1 VASSA
6 AKRYAKAAFTLGKE
20 RGTLDAWQAD
30 LHALGTLASNR
41 DVAAFLRNPSV
52 PREKKVAVMDSA
64 LPAGQPEAKNLVNL
78 LAERDRLDEAPEIA
92 DAFDAM
98 LRDER
103 GIVLAEVTTAEPLSP
118 EAQDMIAAR
127 LAKMVGK
134 EVQVRMT
141 VDPDIIGGIIARVGD
156 EMIDGS
162 VISQLRAMRSRL
174 ASAS

>member
-1 VASSA
+1 
-6 AKRYAKAAFTLGKE
+6 
-20 RGTLDAWQAD
+20 
-30 LHALGTLASNR
+30 
-41 DVAAFLRNPSV
+41 
-52 PREKKVAVMDSA
+52 
-64 LPAGQPEAKNLVNL
+64 
-78 LAERDRLDEAPEIA
+78 
-92 DAFDAM
+92 M

-134 EVQVRMT
+134 DVQVRMT